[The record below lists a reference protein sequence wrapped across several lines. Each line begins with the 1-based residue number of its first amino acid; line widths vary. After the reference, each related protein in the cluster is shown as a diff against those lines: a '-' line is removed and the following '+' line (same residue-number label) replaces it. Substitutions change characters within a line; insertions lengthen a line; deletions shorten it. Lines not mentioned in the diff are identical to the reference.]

1 MRGHGESSK
10 NPCSA
15 SETNELT
22 VQGVASASSVAGMS
36 PSVVW
41 KTTFTSPDTVGSLGG
56 SSTSL
61 TAGEPPSTYSQ
72 APAADSVSAGVSLVV
87 SLVVSSVDGS
97 VALSPP
103 SLPHAARERQ
113 ARVAEMATSR
123 FNMPTIVGEI
133 VCGPRITFVNQRVPT
148 QGDRLPLLIT
158 IGVFVVMLACL
169 PLVWMLDADID
180 EDRPMYQDML
190 RMQNLQAL
198 NVVNEGRP
206 EDVTATDGE
215 AVKVGASEFTASP
228 GVTVVVRAV
237 DENSFCVS
245 ASNDLGERAERCSE

>member
-1 MRGHGESSK
+1 M
-10 NPCSA
+10 
-15 SETNELT
+15 
-22 VQGVASASSVAGMS
+22 
-36 PSVVW
+36 
-41 KTTFTSPDTVGSLGG
+41 
-56 SSTSL
+56 
-61 TAGEPPSTYSQ
+61 
-72 APAADSVSAGVSLVV
+72 
-87 SLVVSSVDGS
+87 
-97 VALSPP
+97 
-103 SLPHAARERQ
+103 
-113 ARVAEMATSR
+113 
-123 FNMPTIVGEI
+123 
-133 VCGPRITFVNQRVPT
+133 NQRVPT

-206 EDVTATDGE
+206 EDVTATDDE
-215 AVKVGASEFTASP
+215 VVKVGGSEFTASP

-245 ASNDLGERAERCSE
+245 ASNDLGEKAERCSE

>member
-1 MRGHGESSK
+1 M
-10 NPCSA
+10 
-15 SETNELT
+15 
-22 VQGVASASSVAGMS
+22 
-36 PSVVW
+36 
-41 KTTFTSPDTVGSLGG
+41 
-56 SSTSL
+56 
-61 TAGEPPSTYSQ
+61 
-72 APAADSVSAGVSLVV
+72 
-87 SLVVSSVDGS
+87 
-97 VALSPP
+97 
-103 SLPHAARERQ
+103 
-113 ARVAEMATSR
+113 
-123 FNMPTIVGEI
+123 
-133 VCGPRITFVNQRVPT
+133 NQRVPT

-245 ASNDLGERAERCSE
+245 ASNDLGEKAERCSE